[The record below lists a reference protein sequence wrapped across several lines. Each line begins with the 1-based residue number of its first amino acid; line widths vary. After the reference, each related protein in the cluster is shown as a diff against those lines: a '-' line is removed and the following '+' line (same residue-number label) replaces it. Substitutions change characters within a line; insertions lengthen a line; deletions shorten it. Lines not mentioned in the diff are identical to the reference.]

1 MLLTC
6 ARLALLSLALAP
18 ALAGTASA
26 QAPSDGP
33 EIAIDTERDGD
44 YVTVAATAD
53 MAVEPRIAWEVLS
66 DYDHLADF
74 IPDMKSSR
82 VVSRSG
88 NSVRVEQKGEFGF
101 LFYQQPVDVT
111 LEILEEPPARITA
124 RSAGGNVRD
133 LETRY
138 ELEKTAQGVRLVYHG
153 RFIPEFAV
161 PPLIGM
167 PFVRRVV
174 ERRFRAMITEI
185 VRRDAA
191 AHPAQ
196 PAQAPVLPSA
206 QPAQTPAPPAQP

>member
-1 MLLTC
+1 MPATPAPLL
-6 ARLALLSLALAP
+6 AMFSMALVLAGSGPAQALANP
-18 ALAGTASA
+18 
-26 QAPSDGP
+26 P
-33 EIAIDTERDGD
+33 EIRIQTSRDGEF
-44 YVTVAATAD
+44 VTVAATAD
-53 MAVEPRIAWEVLS
+53 MQVDPRVAWDVLS

-111 LEILEEPPARITA
+111 LEVLEIPRSRITA
-124 RSAGGNVRD
+124 RSVDGNVRE

-138 ELEKTAQGVRLVYHG
+138 ELENLAQGVRLNYHG
-153 RFIPEFAV
+153 RFIPEFSV

-174 ERRFRAMITEI
+174 DRRFRAMVTEI
-185 VRRDAA
+185 VRRDALAGSA
-191 AHPAQ
+191 AKR
-196 PAQAPVLPSA
+196 
-206 QPAQTPAPPAQP
+206 

>member
-1 MLLTC
+1 MLLAR
-6 ARLALLSLALAP
+6 ARLAVFSMTLALAG
-18 ALAGTASA
+18 AASA
-26 QAPSDGP
+26 QPPVDES
-33 EIAIDTERDGD
+33 EISIQTAREGEF
-44 YVTVAATAD
+44 VTVAAAAD
-53 MAVEPRIAWEVLS
+53 MAVDPRVAWEVLS

-82 VVSRSG
+82 VVVRDG

-111 LEILEEPPARITA
+111 LEILEEPPSRITA
-124 RSAGGNVRD
+124 RSSGGNVRE

-138 ELEKTAQGVRLVYHG
+138 ELENTAQGVRLVYHG

-167 PFVRRVV
+167 PFVRRAV
-174 ERRFRAMITEI
+174 ERRFRAMVTEI

-191 AHPAQ
+191 VALPAK
-196 PAQAPVLPSA
+196 P
-206 QPAQTPAPPAQP
+206 